1 MFSRDDR
8 GDDLFKNSIIDT
20 SNPDKIIIREKSK
33 PVRRRVKKG
42 TKDQIPKDRASIK
55 EQKKA
60 EKAARKAAKR
70 AEKEADDRRFDTL
83 TLAGF
88 DRVELED
95 ALANSKTKSA
105 KVAKA
110 YKDADS
116 SYKIPRLSEIESKKE
131 SKKNTEQ
138 TVEKDD
144 YDYDL
149 ASEFRK
155 TSADWR
161 DADYAG
167 FDDLSSESLSKKIK
181 KIKAVQW
188 IAAALAIII
197 FGTSIWGTSVY
208 ANNQCAERKEEAFAK
223 LSVHEENTFEQ
234 IAQSVED
241 IEAPISLEEAKPN
254 ILKVLSLVLSSVE
267 KDLKIKLVDED
278 DTLVKNVPWSVTL
291 TDDEGN
297 ESEEAD
303 DDQDGIIHLTDISA
317 GDYSVTLNPS
327 DALSEYE
334 IPVSAQSVCV
344 KAKVEYK
351 VIANIKDE
359 IKTEKEINVAA
370 EDTGGNQAAEP
381 EAAPAPVSNDT
392 VEFVE
397 STKSGNGEGYEEATP
412 DLTKTAK
419 LIQSSRLVA
428 ALDRIMA
435 NAKSNFGNL
444 SVGYPVLLACDSD
457 AHVWAA
463 SGTYNGDGM
472 HTVKCTVEDCGY
484 EKTESC
490 KGTGKCSICGHEEV
504 HEHNFAGSITSNND
518 GTHKVK
524 CTGCDETENQ
534 KCDTSGD
541 SGACSGCGYKK
552 QEEHVH
558 SYTGSVSSNNDGTHK
573 VKCTGCDSTNNEACD
588 YDSNGKCKKCGYQKP
603 TDNHTLTYTSNNN
616 GSHKVSC
623 SVAGCTTS
631 GHNKA
636 NESCTYEN
644 NVCKFCKYAA
654 KETASISLSGTT
666 SIKVGETSTIAATL
680 VPATAKVASASVD
693 DAQIASATISGN
705 NITVKGIKVGTAKLT
720 VKGDNDRDTTI
731 TITVTDTQYADD
743 AQLYD
748 ASKNALYVKEGDS
761 YRLAKYKDYKNNPTQ
776 KFFRKIEE
784 FLYTGWQTIDGKK
797 CYYTKDHERVTG
809 RQIISGVEYDFGAD
823 GFISNSS
830 GTLGIDVSKYQP
842 SINWSSVKS
851 SGVDYVIIRCGYR
864 GSSTGV
870 LVEDPYFKSH
880 IKGAKAAGLKVGVYF
895 FTTATS
901 EAEAVEEASMCAY
914 LCNGYGLDMPIFM
927 DCESSPRAGYNGMSA
942 SQRTAI
948 IKAFCNTVRSAGYS
962 AGVYANKTWFS
973 SYINAGELSGYKIWL
988 AQYNSAGPTYSGRY
1002 DIWQYT
1008 SKGKVNG
1015 ISGYVDMNRR
1025 YY

>member
-8 GDDLFKNSIIDT
+8 GDDLFKNSTIDT

-42 TKDQIPKDRASIK
+42 TKDQVLLDRAAKK
-55 EQKKA
+55 EQRKQQKA
-60 EKAARKAAKR
+60 LEKAAK
-70 AEKEADDRRFDTL
+70 KEERDRRFDTL

-95 ALANSKTKSA
+95 ALANSKA
-105 KVAKA
+105 KASKASKA
-110 YKDADS
+110 YKDAES
-116 SYKIPRLSEIESKKE
+116 SYKIPRLSEIEGKREAEK
-131 SKKNTEQ
+131 
-138 TVEKDD
+138 EKDD
-144 YDYDL
+144 FDNDL

-161 DADYAG
+161 DADYENVSYAG
-167 FDDLSSESLSKKIK
+167 LDELTKEPVFKKVRHVK
-181 KIKAVQW
+181 PVQW
-188 IAAALAIII
+188 VAAALAVVLFISSI
-197 FGTSIWGTSVY
+197 FGTNAY
-208 ANNQCAERKEEAFAK
+208 AKNQCAQKKEEAFSR

-241 IEAPISLEEAKPN
+241 VEMPISLDEAKPD

-278 DTLVKNVPWSVTL
+278 DTLVKNVPWSVTIS
-291 TDDEGN
+291 DEEGN
-297 ESEEAD
+297 EAEEID

-327 DALSEYE
+327 DALAEYE
-334 IPVSAQSVCV
+334 IPVASQSVSV

-351 VIANIKDE
+351 VIANIKEE
-359 IKTEKEINVAA
+359 IKSEKEINVAA

-381 EAAPAPVSNDT
+381 EAAPAPVSSDT

-397 STKSGNGEGYEEATP
+397 SSKTGDGEEYVEATP
-412 DLTKTAK
+412 DISKTAK
-419 LIQSSRLVA
+419 LIQNNRLVA
-428 ALDRIMA
+428 ALDKIKA
-435 NAKSNFGNL
+435 NAKSNFGKINM
-444 SVGYPVLLACDSD
+444 GYLALYAETDGE
-457 AHVWAA
+457 
-463 SGTYNGDGM
+463 GT
-472 HTVKCTVEDCGY
+472 EPP
-484 EKTESC
+484 
-490 KGTGKCSICGHEEV
+490 
-504 HEHNFAGSITSNND
+504 
-518 GTHKVK
+518 
-524 CTGCDETENQ
+524 
-534 KCDTSGD
+534 SGD
-541 SGACSGCGYKK
+541 SPSGDETQKDPPAEEKCSHDFGNNLEKCSKCGEANPDYKAPCS
-552 QEEHVH
+552 HDF
-558 SYTGSVSSNNDGTHK
+558 GNNLE
-573 VKCTGCDSTNNEACD
+573 KCT
-588 YDSNGKCKKCGYQKP
+588 KCGEANPSYKAPCTHDFGNNLEKCTKCGEKNPSYKP
-603 TDNHTLTYTSNNN
+603 AENHTLTYTSNNN
-616 GSHKVSC
+616 GTHKVTCAVS
-623 SVAGCTTS
+623 GCTQ
-631 GHNKA
+631 GHAKA
-636 NESCTYEN
+636 SEACTYEN
-644 NVCKFCKYAA
+644 NKCKLCNYQKSA
-654 KETASISLSGTT
+654 EASITLSGTT
-666 SIKVGETSTIAATL
+666 AVKVGATTTITATL
-680 VPATAKVASASVD
+680 VPSTAKITSASID
-693 DAQIASATISGN
+693 DAQVASSTISGN
-705 NITVKGIKVGTAKLT
+705 TITVKGIKTGLVRLT
-720 VKGDNDRDTTI
+720 VKADNNKEASI
-731 TITVTDTQYADD
+731 NITVSGEQYADD

-748 ASKNALYVKEGDS
+748 ASKNALYVKDGNS
-761 YRLAKYKDYKNNPTQ
+761 YRLAKYRDYKNNPSQT
-776 KFFRKIEE
+776 FYRKAETY
-784 FLYTGWQTIDGKK
+784 LYTGWQTIDGKK

-809 RQIISGVEYDFGAD
+809 KQIISGVEYDFGAD

-830 GTLGIDVSKYQP
+830 GALGIDVSKYQP

-895 FTTATS
+895 FTTAVT

-927 DCESSPRAGYNGMSA
+927 DCESSPRPGYNGMSA

-948 IKAFCNTVRSAGYS
+948 IKAFCNTIRSAGYS

-988 AQYNSAGPTYSGRY
+988 AQYNAAGPTYSGRY

-1008 SKGKVNG
+1008 SKGSVNG